1 MPKPVKAKPV
11 TEVDVVKDH
20 DITSTEGG
28 LGEPIDP
35 HHQRESMRI
44 ITMAVNK
51 GWNIPEQWMEKMPAI
66 AAQIATKSTSDRDRL
81 RALEVLKAMAKDRF
95 DAACEL
101 NKIERL
107 DKHQPTEIIFNVTV
121 PGSKDADD

>member
-1 MPKPVKAKPV
+1 MPKPAKA
-11 TEVDVVKDH
+11 DAVVVIDDAKDQ

-28 LGEPIDP
+28 QGELIDP

-51 GWNIPEQWMEKMPAI
+51 GWNIPEQWMDKLPAI
-66 AAQIATKSTSDRDRL
+66 AAKIATGSGSDRDRL
-81 RALEVLKAMAKDRF
+81 RALEVLKSMAKDRF

-121 PGSKDADD
+121 PGTNHADD